1 MQTDPAFEPWRED
14 AIKRGFA
21 SSIVLPLKN
30 EVKVFGALSIYSK
43 ETEPFSN
50 DEIRLLSEIANDLS
64 YGINYIRLAESEKRA
79 VALIRESEEKYR
91 LLW

>member
-14 AIKRGFA
+14 AIKRGYA

-43 ETEPFSN
+43 DTEPLSKSSISARSSGYSN
-50 DEIRLLSEIANDLS
+50 
-64 YGINYIRLAESEKRA
+64 G
-79 VALIRESEEKYR
+79 
-91 LLW
+91 